1 MTLKEDVDKLT
12 FNEFITDR
20 IFYMITKRI
29 NDDCETIEE
38 VKELLQ

>member
-12 FNEFITDR
+12 KNEFITDK
-20 IFYMITKRI
+20 IFYMIRKRI
-29 NDDCETIEE
+29 NKDCETIED